1 MASIG
6 SLRLAR
12 QSEILRSGRH
22 FAPSQFWS
30 QALSPTYQQLRSCH
44 TTPACAN
51 WSICTRRTLFVSE
64 TAVPRGQAGIL
75 TVVIFDQIDS
85 IFHGKSH
92 QAEKSTVVL
101 LRSKLV
107 EHSDSDVGIFLHLSI
122 CTMSVGF
129 TPVAISTYAHFKRL
143 LPTRVQRSFYHFG
156 PQDFVVDIDLGEALW
171 ASCGTCCQHI
181 DKSR

>member
-64 TAVPRGQAGIL
+64 TAIPRGQAGIL
-75 TVVIFDQIDS
+75 TVIIFDQIDS
-85 IFHGKSH
+85 IFHGESH
-92 QAEKSTVVL
+92 QAEKSTVAL

-107 EHSDSDVGIFLHLSI
+107 EHSDSDVGIFLHLSV
-122 CTMSVGF
+122 CMMSVGTSGSHLNIRTLRT
-129 TPVAISTYAHFKRL
+129 TPPNKGSVFL
-143 LPTRVQRSFYHFG
+143 LP
-156 PQDFVVDIDLGEALW
+156 LW
-171 ASCGTCCQHI
+171 SAGFC
-181 DKSR
+181 R